1 MSEFCMPQGA
11 LPILLT
17 AFDENDELD
26 LPAVGALLDFYDA
39 LGIPGLLALGQ
50 ASEVI
55 LLDNEERLRLA
66 EFVATRPRQN
76 LVIAAVGNFGVTL
89 ADQAR
94 SLQHIYEKGIDVAV
108 VGLSLLPSADDLGGQ
123 LLKLTRL
130 VDSQARLGI
139 YELPEPEHRLLKPAE
154 VAAVAATGRYI
165 FMKDTC
171 RQLETFSAKVK
182 AAAGSPLKIYQ
193 ANLQV
198 LPPSLQAGGWGF
210 CGWMPIV
217 APELCAQ
224 VCDLTLPAD
233 LRDAAQEKLLAFYA
247 VMVAHGFPASA
258 KHILARRGVPIKP
271 YSRAPA
277 AQVFFQRD
285 TSELDA
291 YIARENPFAAIS
303 RTKAS

>member
-1 MSEFCMPQGA
+1 MSDFSMPDGA

-17 AFDENDELD
+17 AFDDKDQLD
-26 LPAVGALLDFYDA
+26 LPAVGALLDFYDD
-39 LGIPGLLALGQ
+39 LGMPGLLALGQ

-55 LLDNEERLRLA
+55 LLSHAERLRLA
-66 EFVATRPRQN
+66 EFVAKRPRQH
-76 LVIAAVGNFGVTL
+76 LVIASVGNFGATL
-89 ADQAR
+89 AEQAR
-94 SLQHIYEKGIDVAV
+94 SLQRISEWGADVVV

-123 LLKLTRL
+123 LLELTRL
-130 VDSQARLGI
+130 VDPATRLGI
-139 YELPEPEHRLLKPAE
+139 YELPEPEHRLLTAAEVAE
-154 VAAVAATGRYI
+154 VAASGRYI

-171 RQLETFSAKVK
+171 RKLETFRAKLA

-198 LPPSLQAGGWGF
+198 LPPSMQAGGSGF

-224 VCDLTLPAD
+224 VCDLSLPAH
-233 LRDAAQEKLLAFYA
+233 LREAAQDKLLAFYA
-247 VMVAHGFPASA
+247 VMVAHGFPAAA
-258 KHILARRGVPIKP
+258 KHILAKRSLPIAP

-285 TSELDA
+285 TAELDD
-291 YIARENPFAAIS
+291 YIARETPFAAIPADS
-303 RTKAS
+303 AG